1 MPGPRSRRPGL
12 PLDAVTGG
20 EATEARQR
28 EVLRQASVALQGR
41 VVTLWAVSP
50 HAEVVPALTSHPA
63 PGPFATTLDVDGT
76 LRRWGAYIIEGSQ
89 WVGCRLDEDGR
100 WCVAPVRTHPAAP
113 PPAGVER
120 RSRERIT
127 LELAGLCLGLVERP
141 AVTGSRRLPE
151 ADALA
156 ELARHP
162 SVVAHE
168 VASPLTAALFG
179 ADSCRDTVEKAEHL
193 EPAFRADLLEGLAA
207 VADSVERAVAYLRSV
222 QDRARGTLARSERFD
237 AVAVLRSCVTLERPL
252 ARKRGVTLD
261 WDSAASAV
269 YLQGDPNAL
278 YRILA
283 NLVHNAVDASPQGN
297 SIVTVG
303 LAQDA
308 ATLRLTVRDQGTGI
322 ASAHLDRIFEP
333 GFTTKPLG
341 AGSGMGLTV
350 VRETTRHMFGGEVT
364 VESALGVGTVVAV
377 TVPIPQQRSA

>member
-1 MPGPRSRRPGL
+1 MES
-12 PLDAVTGG
+12 VTGG
-20 EATEARQR
+20 ETSQARQR

-41 VVTLWAVSP
+41 VVTLWSVSP
-50 HAEVVPALTSHPA
+50 RAEVVSTLTSHTTPA
-63 PGPFATTLDVDGT
+63 ASVTTLDVDAT

-89 WVGCRLDEDGR
+89 WVGCRLDDAGR
-100 WCVAPVRTHPAAP
+100 WCVAPVRTNPPAP

-127 LELAGLCLGLVERP
+127 LELAGLCLGLVDRP
-141 AVTGSRRLPE
+141 ATSGLRRLPE
-151 ADALA
+151 AEALA

-179 ADSCRDTVEKAEHL
+179 IDACRDAVRRTELPA
-193 EPAFRADLLEGLAA
+193 AFRTELLDGLAGIS
-207 VADSVERAVAYLRSV
+207 DGVERAVGYLRSV
-222 QDRARGTLARSERFD
+222 QDRARGALARSERFD
-237 AVAVLRSCVTLERPL
+237 AVAVLRSCVTLEGPL
-252 ARKRGVTLD
+252 ARKRGVTLA
-261 WDSAASAV
+261 WEGAAQAV

-283 NLVHNAVDASPQGN
+283 NLIHNAVDASHEK
-297 SIVTVG
+297 SVVTIG
-303 LAQDA
+303 LEQNEA
-308 ATLRLTVRDQGTGI
+308 ALRLTVRDTGTGI
-322 ASAHLDRIFEP
+322 DSTHLERIFEP

-364 VESALGVGTVVAV
+364 VESALGAGTAI
-377 TVPIPQQRSA
+377 TAILPIPQQRAS

>member
-1 MPGPRSRRPGL
+1 MS
-12 PLDAVTGG
+12 G

-41 VVTLWAVSP
+41 VVTLWTVSS
-50 HAEVVPALTSHPA
+50 HAEVVPMLSSH
-63 PGPFATTLDVDGT
+63 ATAASPTTALDVDGT

-89 WVGCRLDEDGR
+89 WVGCRLDDDGR

-127 LELAGLCLGLVERP
+127 LELAGLCMGLVERP
-141 AVTGSRRLPE
+141 ALAGSRRLPQAE
-151 ADALA
+151 ALI

-168 VASPLTAALFG
+168 VAGPLTATLF
-179 ADSCRDTVEKAEHL
+179 AIESCRETVGQAASLDPASRTDILDGLTSIAE
-193 EPAFRADLLEGLAA
+193 GC
-207 VADSVERAVAYLRSV
+207 ERAIEYLRSV

-237 AVAVLRSCVTLERPL
+237 AVAVMQSCVTLERPL
-252 ARKRGVTLD
+252 AKKRGVTLS
-261 WDSAASAV
+261 WEATATGV

-278 YRILA
+278 YRILT
-283 NLVHNAVDASPQGN
+283 NLIHNAVDASAGQHGT
-297 SIVTVG
+297 VTVRLEPDG
-303 LAQDA
+303 AG
-308 ATLRLTVRDQGTGI
+308 LRLTVRDQGPGI

-364 VESALGVGTVVAV
+364 VESSPGKGTVF
-377 TVPIPQQRSA
+377 TVMLPIPRQRVSGPQTLPS